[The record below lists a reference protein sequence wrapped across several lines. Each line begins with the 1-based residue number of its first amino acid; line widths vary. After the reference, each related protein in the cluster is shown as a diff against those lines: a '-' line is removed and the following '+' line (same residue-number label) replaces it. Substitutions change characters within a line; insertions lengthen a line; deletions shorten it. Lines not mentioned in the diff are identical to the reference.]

1 MSGNREAGAA
11 NGDRDQST
19 RASVEVILSFLT
31 RGACYCNLHSRVFVR
46 KCARSLQLGSSSQ
59 LAWLFVR
66 ALTALYLSRLSF
78 TF

>member
-31 RGACYCNLHSRVFVR
+31 EVHATVTYILEYLLGNA
-46 KCARSLQLGSSSQ
+46 LQPAVG
-59 LAWLFVR
+59 F
-66 ALTALYLSRLSF
+66 
-78 TF
+78 

>member
-31 RGACYCNLHSRVFVR
+31 EVHATITYMLEYLLGNALLACSWVL
-46 KCARSLQLGSSSQ
+46 APSSHG
-59 LAWLFVR
+59 FR